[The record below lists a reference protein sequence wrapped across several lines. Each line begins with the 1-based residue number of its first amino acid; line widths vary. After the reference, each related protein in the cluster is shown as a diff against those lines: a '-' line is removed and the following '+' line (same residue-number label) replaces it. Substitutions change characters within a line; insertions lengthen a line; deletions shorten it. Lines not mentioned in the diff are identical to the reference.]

1 MIIRMLHAENIS
13 KSYGEKN
20 VLSEVSLSVEPG
32 AACVVIGP
40 SGAGKST
47 LLRCLGLLEH
57 ADRGSVTLDGKT
69 YALPTDR
76 TRVDPPWPDLTV
88 VFQQH
93 FLWPHLT
100 LSENISL
107 PLESRLSKPEIR
119 RILGE
124 LIELFD
130 MADFIGRYPN
140 EASLGQRQR
149 VALARAFA
157 LRPRYILLDEVTSS
171 LDVEQIEKLFRH
183 LIVHLSSGIG
193 MVVVTHLLSFAK
205 AIIGATPKSSI
216 VFLDGGRVTASGGRE
231 LLESPP
237 PGRVSEFIARMQLAT

>member
-1 MIIRMLHAENIS
+1 MLYAETIS
-13 KSYGEKN
+13 KSYGERN
-20 VLSEVSLSVEPG
+20 VLSEVSLSVEAG
-32 AACVVIGP
+32 SACVVIGP
-40 SGAGKST
+40 SGSGKST
-47 LLRCLGLLEH
+47 LLRCIGLLEP
-57 ADRGSVTLDGKT
+57 ADMGAMTLDGKK
-69 YALPTDR
+69 YSLIADR
-76 TRVDPPWPDLTV
+76 KRMDPPWPDLTV

-107 PLESRLSKPEIR
+107 PLERRMSKPEIR
-119 RILGE
+119 RTMGE

-130 MADFIGRYPN
+130 MADFIRRYPN
-140 EASLGQRQR
+140 EASVGQRQR

-183 LIVHLSSGIG
+183 LVVLLSSGIG
-193 MVVVTHLLSFAK
+193 MVIVTHLLGFAK
-205 AIIGATPKSSI
+205 AIIAAAPKSSI
-216 VFLDGGRVTASGGRE
+216 VFLDGGRITESGGRE

-237 PGRVSEFIARMQLAT
+237 PGRMSEFIARMQLAS